1 MYILSVVEYYSKSR
15 NIFLKHLRRAQGG
28 PTWDASRPNLV
39 AEGKGLNT
47 GLDELYKRWFD
58 NMKDYLEKKK
68 KRQQQN
74 NPGGKK
80 VKV

>member
-1 MYILSVVEYYSKSR
+1 MIVKE
-15 NIFLKHLRRAQGG
+15 I
-28 PTWDASRPNLV
+28 LV